1 MPFAR
6 MPAAEQATGRDK
18 LRITAVI
25 AVIALVIAAVAIWAT
40 VRPGAYDGSR
50 DGCITVNLPSS
61 MGGSL
66 MHQCGGAA
74 RTTCQRAYAGTDEI
88 SRLTR
93 PQCRLAGI
101 NPSVTVVVP
110 G

>member
-6 MPAAEQATGRDK
+6 MPVAEQATGRDK
-18 LRITAVI
+18 RR
-25 AVIALVIAAVAIWAT
+25 IAAVVAAIGLILAAVAVWAA
-40 VRPGAYDGSR
+40 VRPGSYDGSR

-74 RTTCQRAYAGTDEI
+74 RTSCQRAYVGTDEI

-101 NPSVTVVVP
+101 NPS
-110 G
+110 

>member
-1 MPFAR
+1 MPFAHI
-6 MPAAEQATGRDK
+6 PAAEQATGRDK
-18 LRITAVI
+18 LRIAAVI
-25 AVIALVIAAVAIWAT
+25 TAIGLVIAAVAIWAT
-40 VRPGAYDGSR
+40 VRPGTYDVSR

-66 MHQCGGAA
+66 VHQCGAAA
-74 RTTCQRAYAGTDEI
+74 RATCQRAYAGTDEV

-101 NPSVTVVVP
+101 LQS
-110 G
+110 

>member
-1 MPFAR
+1 
-6 MPAAEQATGRDK
+6 
-18 LRITAVI
+18 
-25 AVIALVIAAVAIWAT
+25 
-40 VRPGAYDGSR
+40 
-50 DGCITVNLPSS
+50 

-74 RTTCQRAYAGTDEI
+74 RATCKSAYSGTDEV

-101 NPSVTVVVP
+101 NPS
-110 G
+110 

>member
-6 MPAAEQATGRDK
+6 MPVAEQATGRDK
-18 LRITAVI
+18 RRLAAVI
-25 AVIALVIAAVAIWAT
+25 AAIGLILAAVAIWAT
-40 VRPGAYDGSR
+40 VRPGAYDGSS

-66 MHQCGGAA
+66 MHQCGSAA
-74 RTTCQRAYAGTDEI
+74 RSTCRRAYAGTDEI

-101 NPSVTVVVP
+101 SPS
-110 G
+110 